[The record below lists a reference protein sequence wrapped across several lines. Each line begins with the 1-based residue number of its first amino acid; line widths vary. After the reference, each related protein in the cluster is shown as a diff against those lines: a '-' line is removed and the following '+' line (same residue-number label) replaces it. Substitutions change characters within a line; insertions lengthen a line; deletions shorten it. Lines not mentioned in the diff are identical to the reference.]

1 MLIVMYVV
9 FFFIGELYIDGEF
22 GDLKFIIR
30 ELWYCNVDFKVFN
43 IIILVV
49 LVIFM
54 IVFLF

>member
-1 MLIVMYVV
+1 MYVV

-30 ELWYCNVDFKVFN
+30 ELRYCNVDFKVFN

>member
-1 MLIVMYVV
+1 MYVV
-9 FFFIGELYIDGEF
+9 FFFIGELYIDGES

-30 ELWYCNVDFKVFN
+30 ELRYCNVDFKVFN